1 MRMGVNYEPVDEAR
15 TERSSVADL
24 RMEDVNYRTL
34 SLASS
39 NGPSLLCKQ
48 TIVRRNL
55 GYWLRFEVWPGF
67 MPI

>member
-24 RMEDVNYRTL
+24 RMED
-34 SLASS
+34 AS